1 MDIKEKVIECAAEIY
16 GVDASEITLETD
28 IREELSNQSIKL
40 IAFISSIE
48 DELDASIAIPEAGG
62 LKTIGDFVKKV
73 EELLA

>member
-1 MDIKEKVIECAAEIY
+1 MNIEEKIIECAAEIY
-16 GVDASEITLETD
+16 GKDPSEITAETD

-48 DELDASIAIPEAGG
+48 DELDASISIPEAGG

>member
-1 MDIKEKVIECAAEIY
+1 MNIEGKIIECAAQVY
-16 GVDASEITLETD
+16 GVDASAITEDTD

-48 DELDASIAIPEAGG
+48 DELDAAISIPEAGN

-73 EELLA
+73 EELTA